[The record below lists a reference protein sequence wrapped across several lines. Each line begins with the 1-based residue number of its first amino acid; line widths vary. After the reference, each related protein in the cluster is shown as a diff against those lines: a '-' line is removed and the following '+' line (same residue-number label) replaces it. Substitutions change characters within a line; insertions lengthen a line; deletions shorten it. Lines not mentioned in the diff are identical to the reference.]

1 MAYSAEFREAVAY
14 SLRCIHQESL
24 VLKAKQEEAL
34 FHLYNG
40 RDVFAWFPTG
50 YGKSICYQLLPF
62 MFDFKLKRTTA
73 PQDQRSSVLVISPLV
88 SLMVDQVSGLQK
100 RGVNAAIL
108 SGNKDVDKELIA
120 SLSVSIVAVAVD
132 EAHCVFKWSKDFRPS
147 FGALKDL
154 RAFMPPGVPMLAT
167 TATVTVRMREY
178 IIEKLDMGGCFIV
191 SESPNKPNICYEVT
205 RKKTIEEDFECII
218 RDVAANKVKAQRV
231 VVYCQSLDMCASLYA
246 HFLHVLQDASYYP
259 SDAEHISDNRLFAM
273 FHSCTDEHNK
283 RVVMSSLRESDSVL
297 RVVFAMMALGMGVD
311 FKSLDYIIYYGASRS
326 LEDYMQES
334 GRAGRDHQQSVFRIY
349 WKPSEAPV
357 YADHGVHR
365 YKELKDVRDYLENTE
380 HCRRFMLLKYFDPA
394 VAMTLGSRDSTLCCD
409 YCRSK
414 LQ

>member
-1 MAYSAEFREAVAY
+1 M
-14 SLRCIHQESL
+14 
-24 VLKAKQEEAL
+24 
-34 FHLYNG
+34 
-40 RDVFAWFPTG
+40 FPL
-50 YGKSICYQLLPF
+50 C
-62 MFDFKLKRTTA
+62 R
-73 PQDQRSSVLVISPLV
+73 
-88 SLMVDQVSGLQK
+88 
-100 RGVNAAIL
+100 
-108 SGNKDVDKELIA
+108 
-120 SLSVSIVAVAVD
+120 
-132 EAHCVFKWSKDFRPS
+132 SKDFRPS

-191 SESPNKPNICYEVT
+191 YESPNKPNICYEVIL
-205 RKKTIEEDFECII
+205 KKTIEEDFECII

-231 VVYCQSLDMCASLYA
+231 VVYCKSLDMCASLYA

-297 RVVFAMMALGMGVD
+297 RVVFATMALGMGVD
-311 FKSLDYIIYYGASRS
+311 FKSLGYIIHYGAPRS
-326 LEDYMQES
+326 LEDYIQES
-334 GRAGRDHQQSVFRIY
+334 GRAGRDHQQSVSRIY
-349 WKPSEAPV
+349 WKPCEAPV
-357 YADHGVHR
+357 YADHSVHR
-365 YKELKDVRDYLENTE
+365 YKELKDVRDYLESTE